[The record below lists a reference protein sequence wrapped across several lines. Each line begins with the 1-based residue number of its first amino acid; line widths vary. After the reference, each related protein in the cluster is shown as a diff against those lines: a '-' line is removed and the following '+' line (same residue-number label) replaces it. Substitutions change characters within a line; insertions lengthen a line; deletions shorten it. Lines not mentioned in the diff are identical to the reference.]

1 LNLLNILN
9 LNKLEAET
17 QQSTI
22 KKESIP
28 ILHEIQ
34 YNNSNNLNNNLI
46 KKGIEKLK
54 KIVSDLNY

>member
-1 LNLLNILN
+1 MN